1 MRTRCLWEA
10 AAETRLERLAGAP
23 APCVPYSVT
32 AFFPA
37 YNDAATIGTLV
48 DYVDRVLALT
58 TPDYEIVVINDGSTD
73 STATVLAAAQERLP
87 RLRVVTNERNTGY
100 GAALRAGFAAA
111 TKEFVFYT
119 DGDGQ
124 YDPTELVEL
133 LPHALSADWVN
144 GFKVRRGDGLYRDLL
159 GRAYRAVATFL
170 FGLKIRDVD
179 CDFRLIR
186 RSVLA
191 QLPLTST
198 SGSICAEMVYQ
209 LHQAGARFVEVP
221 VMHYPRVAG
230 RSQFLSVR
238 RVARSLAYLAQ
249 LWCQLRLCPAL
260 ARSRAAMLPW
270 ARRERRA

>member
-1 MRTRCLWEA
+1 LWEA
-10 AAETRLERLAGAP
+10 AAETRLERLAGMSSRS
-23 APCVPYSVT
+23 VPYSVT

-48 DYVDRVLALT
+48 EYVDRVLALA

-73 STATVLAAAQERLP
+73 ETAAALAGAQVRIP
-87 RLRVVTNERNTGY
+87 RLRVLTNERNRGY

-124 YDPTELVEL
+124 YDPTELLEL
-133 LPHALSADWVN
+133 LPHAPGADWVN
-144 GFKVRRGDGLYRDLL
+144 GFKIRRGDGIYRDLL
-159 GRAYRAVATFL
+159 GRAYRTVATLL

-191 QLPLTST
+191 QLSLTSN

-238 RVARSLAYLAQ
+238 RVARSLTYLAQ
-249 LWCQLRLCPAL
+249 LWCQLRLRPWLSRGRATVTAG
-260 ARSRAAMLPW
+260 ARDQ
-270 ARRERRA
+270 RRA